1 MKNVV
6 FTIILAFVFFNSIS
20 QITAFQG
27 KLGFETFDPYRPDTL
42 INFWEGK
49 DYSNIWEVKKPDGTF
64 FYESQQ
70 YLGLGGTTYIG
81 GENAILT
88 NKELMIKSIDTTV
101 LYIKFRDDS
110 QLHNDNYSSSG
121 TFSFF
126 YKLDADSTERLNF
139 YMSIDNGKTWETIFD
154 TIDNMTVSC
163 WDVNQF
169 YNSAPSTGEEIGWIY
184 VFFSPRIYAE
194 KVFNETPTMGSIV
207 YKFEFI
213 ANKNSP
219 TEGVMFDEFRLFY
232 HAVDVPEKMNTRL
245 NIVKT
250 KNSIQGIYLDKE
262 LNSYSLTIYNLQ
274 GQIIEKF
281 QRLNTGL
288 IDLSSIADYNGLI
301 ILSFTDKN
309 TGEII
314 TKKVIN

>member
-27 KLGFETFDPYRPDTL
+27 KLGFETNNPNKPDTL
-42 INFWEGK
+42 IHFWEGK
-49 DYSNIWEVKKPDGTF
+49 GSPGIWEVKKPDGIF
-64 FYESQQ
+64 FYESQK

-88 NKELMIKSIDTTV
+88 NKNLMTKSIDTTV
-101 LYIKFRDDS
+101 LYLKFKDDS
-110 QLHNDNYSSSG
+110 QLHNDNYSPSG

-163 WDVNQF
+163 GDVNQF

-194 KVFNETPTMGSIV
+194 KVFNKTPIMGSIV

-219 TEGVMFDEFRLFY
+219 TEGVMFDEFRLSY
-232 HAVDVPEKMNTRL
+232 WAVDVPENKNSILT
-245 NIVKT
+245 IVKT
-250 KNSIQGIYLDKE
+250 NNNIQGIYLDKE
-262 LNSYSLTIYNLQ
+262 LNSYFLTIYNLQ
-274 GQIIEKF
+274 GQIIEKK

-288 IDLSSIADYNGLI
+288 IDLTSLSDYNGMLT
-301 ILSFTDKN
+301 LSFTDKN

-314 TKKVIN
+314 TKKIIN